1 VNAVLAAVLFGAAA
15 ASITAGTD
23 WSRLRLP
30 RRDLSG
36 SRRATLLGA
45 VGLVHGTDTML
56 RRVARQQRSVAATA
70 ATLMVLTVATQPST
84 MNTLAALAVVA
95 GAWQVPLIRAR
106 SVEKQR
112 RHATDVELTDT
123 LGEMV
128 MGVEAGLTLEA
139 VMNLYAQRH
148 RTPLAD
154 EFRHMLE
161 RINLGTSRSAALQE
175 LRERTPTMEMQMF
188 VSALQQNQK
197 LGTPLAEV
205 RRQQGASSRR
215 RRRQAIEEAAAKL
228 SLKMIFPTVF
238 CVLPVLLIVIVGPAV
253 VRLVHSL
260 PG

>member
-1 VNAVLAAVLFGAAA
+1 MTALLAAVLFGAAA
-15 ASITAGTD
+15 SVLVGGFAGPGF
-23 WSRLRLP
+23 RLP
-30 RRDLSG
+30 RRALSDA
-36 SRRATLLGA
+36 RRATLLEA
-45 VGLVHGTDTML
+45 VGLVHGSEEAL
-56 RRVARQQRSVAATA
+56 RRVARRQRASAASA
-70 ATLMVLTVATQPST
+70 AVIMV
-84 MNTLAALAVVA
+84 AVVA
-95 GAWQVPLIRAR
+95 ARPNIMNSLAAVAVVGASWQVPLVAAR
-106 SVEKQR
+106 TAEKKR
-112 RHATDVELTDT
+112 RRSTDTELTDT

-148 RTPLAD
+148 RSPLAD

-161 RINLGTSRSAALQE
+161 RINLGTSRSVALQE

-205 RRQQGASSRR
+205 LRQQGASSRR
-215 RRRQAIEEAAAKL
+215 RRRQAVEEAAATL